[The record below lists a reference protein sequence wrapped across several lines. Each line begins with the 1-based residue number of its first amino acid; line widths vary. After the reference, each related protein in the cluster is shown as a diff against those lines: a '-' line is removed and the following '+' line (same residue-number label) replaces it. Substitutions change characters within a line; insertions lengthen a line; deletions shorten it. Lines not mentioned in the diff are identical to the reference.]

1 MNSTIYE
8 LYVSSYILY
17 FLKDPFVESAQ
28 SVASAAVAPSGQ
40 GYYNYGYGYPA
51 GGAASTS
58 QTVSPQPASLP
69 PPAVT
74 SAFLPYDARPEISS
88 GGGVHT
94 QSADPLAVG
103 MDTVCFRAGQD
114 IGPSSISSS
123 APRLNPSAGRTASL
137 DPPPSSISPPD
148 SPTASSTQQ
157 QQHRHRRNMS
167 DTTAFNK

>member
-1 MNSTIYE
+1 MC
-8 LYVSSYILY
+8 LILNFY
-17 FLKDPFVESAQ
+17 FKDPFVESAQ

-51 GGAASTS
+51 GGAANTS

-69 PPAVT
+69 PPAATVT
-74 SAFLPYDARPEISS
+74 SAFLPYDARPEVSS
-88 GGGVHT
+88 VGGVHT
-94 QSADPLAVG
+94 QSADPLAAG
-103 MDTVCFRAGQD
+103 MDAVSFRTGQD

-123 APRLNPSAGRTASL
+123 APRLNPCAGRTASL